1 MKTITLL
8 LLGLMMLGG
17 CTGLETSQ
25 PSANGEASPSF
36 PERSP
41 ARPKT
46 REVALPIEGTTE
58 TIAVNLLEA
67 PKAFPLNFSTYMP
80 DDMQVETVS
89 SGEGD
94 ALRIT
99 AAFGDQPS
107 EQAALTIFAFPDRVS
122 AQEALQVAEQTALA
136 LGGTPRED
144 RRYTWSTAEY
154 QLQGERSG
162 FLALA
167 EHDGTPFYL
176 LATYPPEFGDGMA
189 PRIELILRE
198 WRWADSQPLE
208 T

>member
-1 MKTITLL
+1 MKTIAL

-25 PSANGEASPSF
+25 PSADGEASPSF

-46 REVALPIEGTTE
+46 REVVLPIEGMTE
-58 TIAVNLLEA
+58 TIAVDLLEA

-99 AAFGDQPS
+99 AAFGEQPN
-107 EQAALTIFAFPDRVS
+107 EQAALTIFAFPARVN
-122 AQEALQVAEQTALA
+122 AQEARKVVDQTAQA

-154 QLQGERSG
+154 QLQGEQAG
-162 FLALA
+162 FLALG
-167 EHDGTPFYL
+167 EHDGISFYL
-176 LATYPPEFGDGMA
+176 LAAYPPELGDGMA

-198 WRWADSQPLE
+198 WRWADGQPLE
-208 T
+208 A